1 LLLRLT
7 TSQLKYLLKQ
17 RLYTEAQHTWLLK
30 LHSYKFTVEYN
41 KRKENIAA
49 DSLPRKEEE
58 ETTVLMITAV
68 SSDWL
73 EQLKSM
79 VRSDEFFKE
88 LDRKWETGT
97 LDVEVCI
104 ITKESYK

>member
-1 LLLRLT
+1 
-7 TSQLKYLLKQ
+7 
-17 RLYTEAQHTWLLK
+17 LK

-104 ITKESYK
+104 VTKESYK